1 MNEELTENLL
11 KIIANGEGTTIEF
24 KEAKNNLPNTLF
36 ETICAMLNRNGGHI
50 FLGLKDNGEIIGVY
64 KDYVT

>member
-24 KEAKNNLPNTLF
+24 KEAKNNLPKKKQYLYWKQNISF
-36 ETICAMLNRNGGHI
+36 CKDRRFKKRFNRKSKNNG
-50 FLGLKDNGEIIGVY
+50 F
-64 KDYVT
+64 